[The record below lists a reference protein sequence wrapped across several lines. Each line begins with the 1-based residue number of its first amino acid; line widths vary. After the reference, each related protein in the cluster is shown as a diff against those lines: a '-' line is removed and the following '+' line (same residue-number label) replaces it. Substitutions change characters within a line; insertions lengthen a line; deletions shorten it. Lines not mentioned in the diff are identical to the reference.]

1 MVLNPILFNPY
12 QLEKIMAKTN
22 TAKAV
27 ESTIDYVALA
37 FKAGKARGEFQNITI
52 EQAERKE
59 TIDNIVA
66 TLQKAKVKVGRYS
79 AKGTGC
85 AVATSFAD
93 GLLSA
98 GLAKGTVANYVSEFR
113 TVVNAGSGKIDLNSS
128 RTKANAKGKTSDSAP
143 ADDDA
148 KLVSK
153 VHALYKAP
161 GFAKFCE
168 AIQRAYD
175 DDRGDF
181 FECIHDWLSQHG
193 VEFKDE
199 AKAK

>member
-1 MVLNPILFNPY
+1 
-12 QLEKIMAKTN
+12 MAQTKKAN
-22 TAKAV
+22 AV
-27 ESTIDYVALA
+27 ETTIDYVALA
-37 FKAGKARGEFQNITI
+37 FDAGVARGEYQNASN
-52 EQAERKE
+52 EQAKRKE

-79 AKGTGC
+79 SKGTGC

-113 TVVNAGSGKIDLNSS
+113 TVVNAGSGKMDLNSS
-128 RTKANAKGKTSDSAP
+128 RTKAKGKTSDSAP

-153 VHALYKAP
+153 VTTLYKAA
-161 GFAKFCE
+161 GFVGFCE
-168 AIQRAYD
+168 AVQRAYD
-175 DDRGDF
+175 DDLGNVA
-181 FECIHDWLSQHG
+181 ECIHDWLSQHG
-193 VEFKDE
+193 VKFKDETE

>member
-1 MVLNPILFNPY
+1 
-12 QLEKIMAKTN
+12 MAQTKKAN
-22 TAKAV
+22 AV
-27 ESTIDYVALA
+27 ETTIDYVALA
-37 FKAGKARGEFQNITI
+37 FDAGVARGEYQKASD
-52 EQAERKE
+52 EQAKRKE

-79 AKGTGC
+79 SKGTGC
-85 AVATSFAD
+85 AIATSFAD

-98 GLAKGTVANYVSEFR
+98 GLAKGVVSNYLSAFR
-113 TVVNAGSGKIDLNSS
+113 EAVNAGKGKMELNPS
-128 RTKANAKGKTSDSAP
+128 RAKANGKTSDSAP
-143 ADDDA
+143 ADDDD

-153 VHALYKAP
+153 VNTLYKAP
-161 GFAKFCE
+161 GFTGFCE

-193 VEFKDE
+193 VKFKEETE
-199 AKAK
+199 AK

>member
-1 MVLNPILFNPY
+1 MVLNPIHFNPY
-12 QLEKIMAKTN
+12 HKGKIMAQTKKAN
-22 TAKAV
+22 AV

-37 FKAGKARGEFQNITI
+37 FDAGVARGEYQNVTV

-59 TIDNIVA
+59 TIDNVVA

-113 TVVNAGSGKIDLNSS
+113 TVVNAGSGKMDLNSS
-128 RTKANAKGKTSDSAP
+128 RTKAKGKTSDSAP
-143 ADDDA
+143 ADDDD

-153 VHALYKAP
+153 VNTLYKAA
-161 GFAKFCE
+161 GFTKFCE
-168 AIQRAYD
+168 AVQRAYD

-193 VEFKDE
+193 VKFKEETE
-199 AKAK
+199 AK